1 MLINE
6 TVFYRIPE
14 TKNKQPEENR
24 RLSAEIL
31 VRAGGL
37 GGYGFPKI
45 PRFYESVK
53 CSVWR
58 EKPEFVGVSELLNR

>member
-37 GGYGFPKI
+37 GG
-45 PRFYESVK
+45 
-53 CSVWR
+53 VWISKDSTVLR
-58 EKPEFVGVSELLNR
+58 ICEMFCLA